1 MSWERVL
8 FCWLKYSLKLYVWE
22 LWSCASVFRQWRGVT
37 VYSDWMCV
45 SLQLWRQE
53 QEHRSPRRSETLQNL
68 SWPSDPHQELKR
80 YKHTHISE
88 SFLNHTLVTL
98 LWVTSKISPSQIN
111 CNVMKLC
118 ESVPLN
124 DSFQRISY
132 KMIQWFLDFITD
144 INFTLRFNWVSLTMM
159 FIVISCVLG

>member
-1 MSWERVL
+1 MTE
-8 FCWLKYSLKLYVWE
+8 
-22 LWSCASVFRQWRGVT
+22 
-37 VYSDWMCV
+37 CV
-45 SLQLWRQE
+45 SLSSSGGRNRSIVHRDAPKRSRTSAGRQT
-53 QEHRSPRRSETLQNL
+53 HTRSSRGTNTYTAITA
-68 SWPSDPHQELKR
+68 K
-80 YKHTHISE
+80 YHISE

-98 LWVTSKISPSQIN
+98 LCVTSKISPSQIN